1 MNSKHVKKSIAW
13 DTIFSLGKFDDESRW
28 HQILELVY
36 WNSYLLVPLHV

>member
-28 HQILELVY
+28 
-36 WNSYLLVPLHV
+36 